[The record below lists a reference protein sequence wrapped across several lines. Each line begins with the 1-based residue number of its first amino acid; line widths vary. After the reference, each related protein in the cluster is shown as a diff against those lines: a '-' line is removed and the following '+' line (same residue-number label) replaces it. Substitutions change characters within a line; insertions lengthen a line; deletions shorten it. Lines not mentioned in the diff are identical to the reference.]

1 MSAPHIGDYVI
12 CTNGKAG
19 TIEAITATDAG
30 LGIHRYTVHHGTH
43 NRHYF
48 LDELIS
54 LAIET
59 VGTGR

>member
-19 TIEAITATDAG
+19 TIEAIAATDAG
-30 LGIHRYTVHHGTH
+30 LDIHRYTVHHGTH

-54 LAIET
+54 LTTNT
-59 VGTGR
+59 VGIGR